1 MSYLLT
7 QIHAELLIYV
17 ESCLNFK
24 DQAMVHARN
33 LQQIKAPD
41 YTSIPKTNYIFV
53 QLILSDFIRH

>member
-1 MSYLLT
+1 M
-7 QIHAELLIYV
+7 HKGV

-53 QLILSDFIRH
+53 